1 MKIKSVLLV
10 SLLSVVGVTA
20 FAQTNAVDQVRK
32 DNAVIRQDSR
42 EIRSENRDIHRDNV
56 GINKDK
62 RDIAR
67 DQASIRSER
76 RDVRQDQRREDADIA
91 KGDLKGAQKLEKAR
105 QHENNEIKTAQR
117 DIHRDR
123 VEIAHNRKNRSHDAA
138 ARKDERVERAVVVA
152 KRNHDAGAIR

>member
-1 MKIKSVLLV
+1 MKIKSVLLA

-20 FAQTNAVDQVRK
+20 FAQTDAVNQIRK
-32 DNAVIRQDSR
+32 DNALIRQDNR

-67 DQASIRSER
+67 DQAAIRSER
-76 RDVRQDQRREDADIA
+76 RDAQHDQRREDADIT

-105 QHENNEIKTAQR
+105 QHENNEIKAAQR
-117 DIHRDR
+117 NIHRDK
-123 VEIAHNRKNRSHDAA
+123 VDIAHDRKDRSHDAA
-138 ARKDERVERAVVVA
+138 ARKDERAERAAEVA
-152 KRNHDAGAIR
+152 KRNHDAGAIH

>member
-1 MKIKSVLLV
+1 MKIKSMLLA
-10 SLLSVVGVTA
+10 SLLSIVGITA

-42 EIRSENRDIHRDNV
+42 EIRAENRDIHRDNV

-67 DQASIRSER
+67 DRAAIRSER
-76 RDVRQDQRREDADIA
+76 RDAQRDQRREDAAIA
-91 KGDLKGAQKLEKAR
+91 KGNLKGAQKLEKAR
-105 QHENNEIKTAQR
+105 QHENNEIKVAQQN
-117 DIHRDR
+117 IHRDK
-123 VEIAHNRKNRSHDAA
+123 VDIAHDRKDRSHDAA
-138 ARKDERVERAVVVA
+138 ARKDERAERTAAVA